1 MIESY
6 LAGLQL
12 SADPDLD
19 SAMHYAL
26 QGGKRVRGRLCL
38 AAARAAG
45 GDSEAALPAAAALEL
60 IHAFSLVHDDLPALD
75 DDAERRGRPTAHVA
89 YGEGVAVL
97 IGDGLLNAAYL
108 EAARLDI
115 PAGQRLAVTTELAH
129 GVAGMIDGQYL
140 DITTDPVDLQQ
151 LGRLHRLKTGALITA
166 AVTCGLHVAGLD
178 PAAQQPYR
186 AFAQEL
192 GLTFQIVDDLLD
204 DGGGD
209 GEPSYVALVGAE
221 RTRELA
227 VEADARARSHLA
239 QAGGDT
245 GELFELADLV
255 LNRSS
260 RPCRASAQGST
271 CRWFRARWRSRAA
284 ARRADHGGPG
294 DGRGSGGQQGGVR
307 AD

>member
-1 MIESY
+1 
-6 LAGLQL
+6 
-12 SADPDLD
+12 
-19 SAMHYAL
+19 MHYAL

-45 GDSEAALPAAAALEL
+45 GDSAAALPAAAALEL

-115 PAGQRLAVTTELAH
+115 PAGQRLAVITELAQ

-140 DITTDPVDLQQ
+140 DITTDPIDLDE

-178 PAAQQPYR
+178 PAAQEPYR

-245 GELFELADLV
+245 GELLELADLV

-260 RPCRASAQGST
+260 
-271 CRWFRARWRSRAA
+271 
-284 ARRADHGGPG
+284 
-294 DGRGSGGQQGGVR
+294 
-307 AD
+307 